1 MVFPVYHVLAAAA
14 ALTGGEV
21 LACESAD
28 PLAVEALAVR
38 LDGRLTVL
46 LANLQDGPVEVSLS
60 LPTFVPI
67 HLSVLDETTFEL
79 AATEPER
86 FGSSNERS
94 PTPAVL

>member
-1 MVFPVYHVLAAAA
+1 
-14 ALTGGEV
+14 
-21 LACESAD
+21 

-46 LANLQDGPVEVSLS
+46 LANLQDDSVEVSLS

-67 HLSVLDETTFEL
+67 HLRMLDETTFEL

-86 FGSSNERS
+86 FRQQQRTVSDTGGVVNISLL
-94 PTPAVL
+94 PYAVATLAMDEPVEADT